1 MENNTKDNVENDS
14 ASTFNIYNRRSVDAL
29 IKKNPDILK
38 YVNKDEDYSYNKD
51 KINNV
56 ITQSIMS
63 GISLDKI
70 TERITQVTGM
80 DENGAKRTART
91 AMTAAENLGR
101 NEGYHDLKEKGIPC
115 RFQWSAT
122 HDSHTRDTHILLDGT
137 YQNDDGYF
145 GEGIIETLIEF
156 PGDPA
161 GDPEEIYNCRCRA
174 SLVLK
179 GIDHSQDDELYEQF
193 MKENFPD
200 DWESVKEARDKNEE
214 KFQEKASGAA
224 ERVEKERES
233 KADNAEEQKAK
244 EPEYSFTPAQTI
256 EEAEQYAK
264 DNFVVDS
271 KWSGEGNVSFKGMSL
286 ENANAIN
293 EELTKLFAQNNVPPF
308 RNIGMMNFR
317 EKIWKDAKDAPM
329 AYRGMFNG
337 DLFFNPN
344 ILKNEKTLETYMKKG
359 REAFEFCINN
369 TDKFSGKQ
377 LDLVLQYKE
386 AGRQTIAEVC
396 EDPLKAMLDHE
407 FGHHVDHQVI
417 MTNQDYVQTTK
428 DGMDEFGIQI
438 SGYALHTRGEYVAE
452 SFCAYTN
459 GFDIDPD
466 LEEIFEKAVRK

>member
-1 MENNTKDNVENDS
+1 MKNNTKDNVKNDS

-200 DWESVKEARDKNEE
+200 DWESIEKGIKEKESAYKV
-214 KFQEKASGAA
+214 KASGAA
-224 ERVEKERES
+224 ERVKDNNQNKPQDERSPLEK
-233 KADNAEEQKAK
+233 AYDNVNNPIIEGKIAEGEEQKAA
-244 EPEYSFTPAQTI
+244 EAINGMGDVLRDFDMT
-256 EEAEQYAK
+256 EEGVRRIYFSDDAK
-264 DNFVVDS
+264 
-271 KWSGEGNVSFKGMSL
+271 
-286 ENANAIN
+286 ANAS
-293 EELTKLFAQNNVPPF
+293 
-308 RNIGMMNFR
+308 MN
-317 EKIWKDAKDAPM
+317 
-329 AYRGMFNG
+329 GVG
-337 DLFFNPN
+337 DLTISNKK
-344 ILKNEKTLETYMKKG
+344 LKDEGKVKEGYFTNDTWYGTG
-359 REAFEFCINN
+359 AHEAGHRVC
-369 TDKFSGKQ
+369 
-377 LDLVLQYKE
+377 DLLMERNMKE
-386 AGRQTIAEVC
+386 AGASHLEMANARHDHKIESQIIKEAKRRYGSNPPISEYGSTSVAEKVAEAVC
-396 EDPLKAMLDHE
+396 DVYANGDKANE
-407 FGHHVDHQVI
+407 YSKVIVDVMKDI
-417 MTNQDYVQTTK
+417 K
-428 DGMDEFGIQI
+428 DGNFVPKI
-438 SGYALHTRGEYVAE
+438 
-452 SFCAYTN
+452 
-459 GFDIDPD
+459 
-466 LEEIFEKAVRK
+466 RKRQY